1 VLAPARIDVPW
12 YVATGVL
19 FLSRSKNLSATPRL
33 VDAADGVLDDG
44 DHGERHSRQRAGCE

>member
-19 FLSRSKNLSATPRL
+19 FSSRSKNL
-33 VDAADGVLDDG
+33 
-44 DHGERHSRQRAGCE
+44 